1 MSSKSKQPSA
11 ASNRGVKTKR
21 PRSGAGSW
29 KRENQYTNPNPDIAV
44 KKKPLHLGSAEE
56 RKSESLLRAR
66 TREIAEQAARDGVTP
81 LEVMLTNMRWAHN
94 ESIKVLERLES
105 FMSSE
110 IEAAVALGE
119 ENEDNDG
126 EEIGEAGK
134 QRGRGRINVARAIM
148 REFKD
153 MRKLAQQFAVD
164 AAPYVHPKLAS
175 VEWKPS
181 GGDTEIAMIKRVI
194 VDGTARA
201 LDPNT

>member
-1 MSSKSKQPSA
+1 MSSKSKRPSGV
-11 ASNRGVKTKR
+11 SNRGVKSKR
-21 PRSGAGSW
+21 PRSGEGSW

-44 KKKPLHLGSAEE
+44 KKKPLHLGSTEE

-105 FMSSE
+105 FMSNE
-110 IEAAVALGE
+110 IEAAEALGE
-119 ENEDNDG
+119 ESDEG
-126 EEIGEAGK
+126 EEVGEAGK

-148 REFKD
+148 REFTS

-201 LDPNT
+201 LNRDT